1 MKNSLLLFFVLFFFD
16 ISAQS
21 ITEIYINKFKS
32 IAKDEMKTYNIP
44 ASITLSQGILE
55 SGNGLSRL
63 ASEANNHFGIK
74 CHSSWIGET
83 ILYDDDEDDEC
94 FRKYSNAEESYRD
107 HSRFLTTRGRYSDLF
122 NSMNYKKWARGLL
135 KAGYAT
141 NPDYDKLLIDIIEK
155 YSLDKFDDISEKQ
168 FYLSHYYGFPYVF
181 GLGSNYFIDKFLIN
195 IRCESSYIFN
205 KSSISFSYNIINFK
219 SKKNHKIYI
228 GANSGVILYS
238 NDYINSSSIE
248 ISYLKSLK
256 NNRKLIFSLGADP
269 LKNRSN
275 KNTLENLLY
284 QYFNIALLF

>member
-107 HSRFLTTRGRYSDLF
+107 HSLFLTTRGRYSDLF

-155 YSLDKFDDISEKQ
+155 YSLYKFDDISEKQ

-195 IRCESSYIFN
+195 IRCESSYVFN

>member
-107 HSRFLTTRGRYSDLF
+107 HSLFLTTRGRYSDLF

-238 NDYINSSSIE
+238 NDYINISSIE

>member
-32 IAKDEMKTYNIP
+32 IAKEEMKTYNIP

-107 HSRFLTTRGRYSDLF
+107 HSLFLTTRGRYSDLF

>member
-1 MKNSLLLFFVLFFFD
+1 MKNSFLLFFVLFFFN

-107 HSRFLTTRGRYSDLF
+107 HSLFLTTRGRYSDLF

-195 IRCESSYIFN
+195 IRCESSYVFN

>member
-107 HSRFLTTRGRYSDLF
+107 HSLFLTTRGRYSDLF

-155 YSLDKFDDISEKQ
+155 YSLYKFDDISEKQ

>member
-107 HSRFLTTRGRYSDLF
+107 HSLFLTTRGRYSDLF

-168 FYLSHYYGFPYVF
+168 FYLSHYYGLPYVF
-181 GLGSNYFIDKFLIN
+181 GLGSNYFIHKFLIN

-238 NDYINSSSIE
+238 NDYINGSSIE

-256 NNRKLIFSLGADP
+256 NNRNLIFSLGADP

>member
-107 HSRFLTTRGRYSDLF
+107 HSLFLTTRGRYSDLF

-181 GLGSNYFIDKFLIN
+181 GLGSNYFIHKFLIN

-238 NDYINSSSIE
+238 NDYINISSIE

>member
-107 HSRFLTTRGRYSDLF
+107 HSLFLTTRGRYSDLF

-168 FYLSHYYGFPYVF
+168 FYLSHYYGLPYVF

>member
-107 HSRFLTTRGRYSDLF
+107 HSLFLTTRGRYSDLF

>member
-107 HSRFLTTRGRYSDLF
+107 HSLFLTTRGRYSDLF

-181 GLGSNYFIDKFLIN
+181 GLGSNYFIHKFLIN

>member
-107 HSRFLTTRGRYSDLF
+107 HSLFLTTRGRYSDLF

-168 FYLSHYYGFPYVF
+168 FYLSHHYGFPYIF

-219 SKKNHKIYI
+219 SKKIHKIYI

>member
-74 CHSSWIGET
+74 CHSTWIGET

-107 HSRFLTTRGRYSDLF
+107 HSLFLTTRGRYSDLF

>member
-107 HSRFLTTRGRYSDLF
+107 HSLFLTTRVRYSDLF

>member
-107 HSRFLTTRGRYSDLF
+107 HSLFLTTRGRYSDLF

-195 IRCESSYIFN
+195 IRCESSYVFN

>member
-83 ILYDDDEDDEC
+83 ILVDDDEDDEC

-107 HSRFLTTRGRYSDLF
+107 HSLFLTTRGRYSDLF

-168 FYLSHYYGFPYVF
+168 FYLSHYYGLPYVF